1 MYYYTFKD
9 DSELTRDNVVK
20 TLESLGYKK
29 NKFSCNLKDA
39 KGIALYFSYDEGK
52 HYIFLS
58 ENMMNPDPR
67 FGWVEPY
74 RKEVKELMDFYNV
87 CRDLA

>member
-29 NKFSCNLKDA
+29 SEYSCNLKDS
-39 KGIALYFSYDEGK
+39 KGIAISFSYDKGK

-58 ENMMNPDPR
+58 ENMMNPR
-67 FGWVEPY
+67 IGWVEPY
-74 RKEVKELMDFYNV
+74 RKEVKELTDFYNV